1 MTIQY
6 GEFKSYNDTDLIR
19 DLETGTDIRIT
30 EAGDTRI
37 TGSVLVN
44 AGVSSMTAESTK
56 IGFLSNMYVKYL
68 GAWKDSQPY
77 VKHLGSWKEP
87 TEIYKKVGTTWT
99 RVK

>member
-6 GEFKSYNDTDLIR
+6 GEFKSYTDTDLIR

-44 AGVSSMTAESTK
+44 AGVSSMTAEGTK
-56 IGFLSNMYVKYL
+56 SGFLSDMYIKYL

-77 VKHLGSWKEP
+77 VKHLGSWKIP

>member
-6 GEFKSYNDTDLIR
+6 GEFKSYNATDLIR

-30 EAGDTRI
+30 EDGDTRI
-37 TGSVLVN
+37 TGVVLVN
-44 AGVSSMTAESTK
+44 TGVSSMTAEGTK
-56 IGFLSNMYVKYL
+56 SGFLNIMYVKYL
-68 GAWKDSQPY
+68 GAWKNSQPY